1 MKQLSETL
9 CSVVK
14 ELFMHTILFKFSVCF
29 VVPGP
34 GSCYKESNIMETKI
48 RYSTVSG
55 RCISFLRSPCPGD
68 DNRNV
73 FNDDDSCM
81 KACGHVGKV

>member
-1 MKQLSETL
+1 MSTVCIYSDED
-9 CSVVK
+9 
-14 ELFMHTILFKFSVCF
+14 IGVCF

-48 RYSTVSG
+48 RYSTVLG

-73 FNDDDSCM
+73 FNDEDSCM
-81 KACGHVGKV
+81 KACEHVGKV